1 MGIFADCGCGCN
13 GKKQEAK
20 FLVSFVAALLFF
32 LVSSPEMYQL
42 TRRLFGSWV
51 SGPTGCSSTFGLAL
65 HSVVFLLITWGLMN
79 FTAKKM

>member
-1 MGIFADCGCGCN
+1 MGMFKDCGCGCD

-20 FLVSFVAALLFF
+20 FLVSFIAALLFF

-42 TRRLFGSWV
+42 TRQLFGTWV
-51 SGPTGCSSTFGLAL
+51 SGPTGCASTLGLVL